1 MVAVLSGFLEGWY
14 VGISS
19 ATPLMFP
26 QCHSSG
32 QQSVT
37 SDLSG
42 TAVSMSVKSEWI
54 SEGLTGKD
62 SFIKVLERSIV

>member
-1 MVAVLSGFLEGWY
+1 MFL
-14 VGISS
+14 
-19 ATPLMFP
+19 

-42 TAVSMSVKSEWI
+42 TAVSMSAKSKWV
-54 SEGLTGKD
+54 SEGLTGMD
-62 SFIKVLERSIV
+62 LFIKVLERSRV